1 MPGVK
6 DVSLELIEL
15 VSLALTACGS
25 CKAFCSFDFTLEQS
39 NDETLGGFFAI
50 GKLGNPGRWACVDSG
65 GDCSGG
71 ACCVAIA
78 WVASALAIT
87 PDYRATLAITPKAWT
102 ICWCRVT

>member
-15 VSLALTACGS
+15 VSLALTACRS

-50 GKLGNPGRWACVDSG
+50 GKLGNPAVGLVWILG
-65 GDCSGG
+65 GSFWWCLL
-71 ACCVAIA
+71 CCY
-78 WVASALAIT
+78 L
-87 PDYRATLAITPKAWT
+87 
-102 ICWCRVT
+102 

>member
-15 VSLALTACGS
+15 VSLALTACRS

-50 GKLGNPGRWACVDSG
+50 GKLCNPGHWACVDSG
-65 GDCSGG
+65 GI
-71 ACCVAIA
+71 VL
-78 WVASALAIT
+78 VVLAV
-87 PDYRATLAITPKAWT
+87 LLSVGWLKL
-102 ICWCRVT
+102 